1 MKGIKI
7 MARRLNEMRPWVRH
21 ELIYMADKDLV
32 MAVPCYTGTW
42 FFPEGLKKEQTYH
55 FASAIRYGDET
66 LEIRF
71 WDTDE
76 IIEKKGCISWA
87 VLAAQVDDRKTNGWG
102 KTIAEELEEQKNG

>member
-7 MARRLNEMRPWVRH
+7 MARRLNEMRPWARH

-32 MAVPCYTGTW
+32 IAVPCPASW
-42 FFPEGLKKEQTYH
+42 FFPEGLNTEQSYH
-55 FASAIRYGDET
+55 FASAMRFDDDT

-71 WDTDE
+71 WDTGE

-102 KTIAEELEEQKNG
+102 KTIAEELGEKKNG